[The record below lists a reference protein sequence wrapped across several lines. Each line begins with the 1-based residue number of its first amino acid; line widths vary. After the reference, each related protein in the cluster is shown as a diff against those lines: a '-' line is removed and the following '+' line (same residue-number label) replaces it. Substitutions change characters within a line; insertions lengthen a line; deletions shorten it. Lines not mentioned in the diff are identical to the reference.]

1 MNKNPIP
8 TMTTSMITLEMRAYK
23 GVLAPVPSRITH
35 LDKPTH
41 DGKPLK
47 NEASTLPMSYAK
59 RSFINANEPI
69 SSYSLFINM
78 SKKVLLD

>member
-1 MNKNPIP
+1 
-8 TMTTSMITLEMRAYK
+8 MRAYR

-35 LDKPTH
+35 LDNPTH

-47 NEASTLPMSYAK
+47 NEATTLPIPYAK
-59 RSFINANEPI
+59 RSFINANESI

-78 SKKVLLD
+78 SKKFLLD